1 MKKLISVF
9 LVLLMFLSFPM
20 ISYAN
25 DSEMAEYENG
35 YIEYYEDGSYSITTI
50 EASMISTLA
59 ASTVKQTKTTSYY
72 SSKNEKEWDIT
83 VIGNFTFTG
92 SSATCTNSKVSYKIY
107 YNNWKV
113 TSAQASK
120 SGRTATGEFTLKRY
134 ALGIPYKTVNETLTL
149 TCSNT
154 GVCS

>member
-1 MKKLISVF
+1 MKKIIAIF
-9 LVLLMFLSFPM
+9 LVVFMLLSVPT

-25 DSEMAEYENG
+25 DTDDSKPDG
-35 YIEYYEDGSYSITTI
+35 CIEYYSDGSYSVTTI
-50 EASMISTLA
+50 ESNNVAVMANSSV
-59 ASTVKQTKTTSYY
+59 SKYKTITHY
-72 SSKNEKEWDIT
+72 SSKDEKEWEIT
-83 VIGNFTFTG
+83 VTGTFTYTG
-92 SSATCTNSKVSYKIY
+92 TSATCTNSTVSYKIY
-107 YNNWKV
+107 DSNWKV

-134 ALGIPYKTVNETLTL
+134 FLGVPIKTDNEILTI